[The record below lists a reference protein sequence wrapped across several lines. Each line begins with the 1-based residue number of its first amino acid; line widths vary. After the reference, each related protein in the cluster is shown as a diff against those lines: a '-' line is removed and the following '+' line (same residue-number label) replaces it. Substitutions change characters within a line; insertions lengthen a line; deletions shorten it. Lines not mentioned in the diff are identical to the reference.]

1 MISDEFDAAWQA
13 TWPAADYAQAGGLR
27 VGRGLGGGGRVS
39 AARVTGPW
47 DASDIPKAEAQHA
60 AWDQPALFAIEDG
73 DPIAPALADRGYV
86 RTRPTLILS
95 APVASLAEP
104 PIPPVMALECWP
116 PLAILRE
123 LWTEQGIGPDRQA
136 VMGRVA
142 GPRVA
147 ILGRID
153 DRAAAAGFAAVH
165 GNIATLHALAVLPG
179 FRRRGLAG
187 WMVRRAAR
195 FAAAQGAGTLALAV
209 TEANREARALYDAL
223 GFHRIG
229 SYAYWTR

>member
-13 TWPAADYAQAGGLR
+13 TWPAAEYAQIGGLR

-47 DASDIPKAEAQHA
+47 DDADIDAAELQHA
-60 AWDQPALFAIEDG
+60 AWGQPALFAVEDG
-73 DPIAPALADRGYV
+73 DPLERALADRGYA

-95 APVASLAEP
+95 APVGRLTDR

-116 PLAILRE
+116 SLAILRE

-136 VMGRVA
+136 VMDRVP
-142 GPRVA
+142 GPRAA
-147 ILGRID
+147 ILGRIN
-153 DRAAAAGFAAVH
+153 DRAAGAAFAAVH
-165 GNIATLHALAVLPG
+165 GRIGTVHGLAVLPR

-187 WMVRRAAR
+187 WMIRRAAL
-195 FAAAQGAGTLALAV
+195 FAARHGADTLALAV
-209 TEANREARALYDAL
+209 TEANSEARALYDAL
-223 GFHRIG
+223 GFERIRL
-229 SYAYWTR
+229 YAYWTR